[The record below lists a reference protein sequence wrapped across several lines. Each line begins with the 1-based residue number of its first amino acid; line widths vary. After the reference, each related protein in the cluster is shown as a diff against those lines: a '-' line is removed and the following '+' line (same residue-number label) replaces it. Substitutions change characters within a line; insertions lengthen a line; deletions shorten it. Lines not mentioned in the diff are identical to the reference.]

1 MSMKE
6 MLDLV
11 REINEYTALLE
22 EVKEILADRQDKVK
36 AYS

>member
-11 REINEYTALLE
+11 REINVYSALLE
-22 EVKEILADRQDKVK
+22 EVKEIVK
-36 AYS
+36 THPTFP